1 MPTSIPGLVTMSTI
15 TIDYTSAAHQGGGIG
30 RFTRELIGGLAR
42 LNSEHR
48 FRLFVAGAQHVG
60 LHAPPGPQFCW
71 RPTRV
76 SPHQLTRIWHR
87 VRLPL
92 PIEIFS
98 GRSEL
103 FHAPDFVLP
112 PTLPRTRR
120 LVMVHDLSFERVPET
135 FTPWLLRYLRQA
147 VPRSLRSADHI
158 IANSAATRDDYLTHF
173 SLAES
178 QFTVIHGGV
187 SPEFQPVD
195 SAADKHLF
203 PQLKRPFV
211 LAVGTLQPRKNF
223 TRLIEAIAI
232 LRETG
237 CALELAIAGGRGW
250 LEGEIL
256 DTRDRLGLQDAVHL
270 LGYVPDAQL
279 PALYRRARVFA
290 YPSLYEGFGLPLLEA
305 MACGTPTLTA
315 SVSSLPEAAGDA
327 AIYID
332 QNDTDSIAAGLRRLH
347 EDDSLRAALREKGF
361 VRAREFTWARASAK
375 LLGVYDMLL
384 A

>member
-1 MPTSIPGLVTMSTI
+1 MSIPEFVTMPTI

-30 RFTRELIGGLAR
+30 RFTRELIGGLAG
-42 LNSEHR
+42 LSSEHC
-48 FRLFVAGAQHVG
+48 FRLFVAGAQRAELGV
-60 LHAPPGPQFCW
+60 PPGPQFCW

-76 SPHQLTRIWHR
+76 SPHHLTRIWQR
-87 VRLPL
+87 ARLPL

-98 GRSEL
+98 GRSKL

-135 FTPWLLRYLRQA
+135 FSPWLLRYLRQA
-147 VPRSLRSADHI
+147 VPRSLRAADHI
-158 IANSAATRDDYLTHF
+158 IANSAATRDDYLAHF
-173 SLAES
+173 SLTGS

-195 SAADKHLF
+195 TATDADLF

-211 LAVGTLQPRKNF
+211 LAVGTIQPRKNF
-223 TRLIEAIAI
+223 KRLIEAIAI

-237 CALELAIAGGRGW
+237 CELELAIAGGRGW
-250 LEGEIL
+250 LEGEML
-256 DTRDRLGLQDAVHL
+256 DARERLGLQDAVHL

-315 SVSSLPEAAGDA
+315 SVSSLPEAAGEA
-327 AIYID
+327 ALFID
-332 QNDTDSIAAGLRRLH
+332 PHDTDSIAAGLRRLH
-347 EDDSLRAALREKGF
+347 EDDSLRAALRERGF
-361 VRAREFTWARASAK
+361 ARAREFTWARASAK
-375 LLGVYDMLL
+375 LLDVYDMLL